1 MDKFLIKNI
10 IILSLIFGLIP
21 GTLASVPFLGL
32 LMLIIVVIFSA
43 PIIMLY
49 LIMDG
54 KLELTTPKD
63 SIITG
68 ALIGFCTNITF
79 AAAYCIMIAM
89 LAVFFQYSPNFVLTA
104 MITNSPIWL
113 IGVFVVFVSVLS
125 ATTNAFSGF
134 ATYYIINFIRDM
146 YEKQNPEIT
155 QNKDY
160 YRNKNSKGI

>member
-10 IILSLIFGLIP
+10 IILSLIFGFIP
-21 GTLASVPFLGL
+21 GAFSVVPLLGL
-32 LMLIIVVIFSA
+32 LMLIIVVVFSA

-68 ALIGFCTNITF
+68 ALIGFCSNITF
-79 AAAYCIMIAM
+79 ATAYCVMLAM
-89 LAVFFQYSPNFVLTA
+89 LAVFFQYSPNFMLTA
-104 MITNSPIWL
+104 MITNSPFWL
-113 IGVFVVFVSVLS
+113 IGVFVVFISVLS

-146 YEKQNPEIT
+146 YEKQNPGIHKK
-155 QNKDY
+155 NNY
-160 YRNKNSKGI
+160 YSDKNSKGI